1 MTNAPNNSFSRHFM
15 LKKRNEINN
24 LFSKGEKQ
32 ICSCFNIYTL
42 IGKNESC
49 EIKIF
54 ISIPKKNVPKANKRN
69 LIKRRLKENIR
80 INLYDL
86 QEICKNKNISIFVA
100 FVYNKKFIEEFS
112 TIKETINKKFIK
124 IKQDIINENI

>member
-1 MTNAPNNSFSRHFM
+1 MSNAPINSFSRHFM

-42 IGKNESC
+42 KEKNETN

-54 ISIPKKNVPKANKRN
+54 ISVPKKNIPQANKRN

-80 INLYDL
+80 IYLNDL
-86 QEICKNKNISIFVA
+86 QEICNNNNISLFVA

-112 TIKETINKKFIK
+112 NIQETINKKFIK